1 VNRDNQTKNETLG
14 ESRGVVD
21 DSAGSQVS
29 QDIAEYVQRTTKEQG
44 VPEKVQ
50 DATAIGRLALM
61 VKRPTRSSRK
71 PDQTAKI
78 AT

>member
-1 VNRDNQTKNETLG
+1 VSRDNQIKEAAPRKLLST
-14 ESRGVVD
+14 SD
-21 DSAGSQVS
+21 VS
-29 QDIAEYVQRTTKEQG
+29 LVPSDIAEYVQRTTKEQG

-61 VKRPTRSSRK
+61 IKRPTRSSLK
-71 PDQTAKI
+71 LDQTSKI